1 MSFLVIPYGYK
12 LKPGYADET
21 IGPWCVNT
29 ITHPW
34 AMLEPYNALGDK
46 LRGAR
51 RAKQRANILKP
62 LALALAVTGIGSA
75 VSSIMASGL
84 SVANVAGLVSSIDA
98 IPGVDL
104 GAAGDIAK
112 IAKGG
117 FKVDDFTDYEFPTFD
132 PGSFDD
138 IPDLVSIPSFDPSLV
153 DFEIDIAPADIGAVV
168 DDFTLIELG
177 DLGID
182 TESLGIDLSGAVY
195 DDLGELVSPSIEVYA
210 QSLYI
215 GDDGGVYDFAN
226 RELLS
231 PEQAAAA
238 FDEGGIDEL
247 TAQTWA
253 AASAGGNTFVA
264 ETPNAARPASTPAAR
279 STGVLPTFSGDS
291 YAAFLLNAA
300 STVGNFVL
308 AREQIQRTGRYTPPG
323 STSPYG
329 TANPTRVGVPVAQPD
344 GSVVVKNADG
354 SVTRTNIDGSQQV
367 IRPGQQT
374 GMLGGIST
382 NTLLIGG
389 GILAAVLL
397 LRK

>member
-1 MSFLVIPYGYK
+1 
-12 LKPGYADET
+12 
-21 IGPWCVNT
+21 
-29 ITHPW
+29 
-34 AMLEPYNALGDK
+34 MLAPYNDLGDK

-104 GAAGDIAK
+104 GAAGDVAK

-117 FKVDDFTDYEFPTFD
+117 FSVDDLTEVYIPEFELESFGDFD
-132 PGSFDD
+132 MPAIGDMD
-138 IPDLVSIPSFDPSLV
+138 IS
-153 DFEIDIAPADIGAVV
+153 PADIGAVV
-168 DDFTLIELG
+168 DDLAIELG

-182 TESLGIDLSGAVY
+182 TNDLGIDITGAVY

-231 PEQAAAA
+231 PQQAAAA

-264 ETPNAARPASTPAAR
+264 ETPNAARPATTPAAR
-279 STGVLPTFSGDS
+279 STGVLPAFSGDG
-291 YAAFLLNAA
+291 YATFLLNAA
-300 STVGNFVL
+300 STIGNFVL

-329 TANPTRVGVPVAQPD
+329 TANPTRVGVPQAQPD
-344 GSVVVKNADG
+344 GSVIVKNADG

-367 IRPGQQT
+367 IRPGQQA

-382 NTLLIGG
+382 NTLLLGG
-389 GILAAVLL
+389 AALAAILL

>member
-1 MSFLVIPYGYK
+1 MIPYGFK

-34 AMLEPYNALGDK
+34 AMLAPYNDLGDK

-51 RAKQRANILKP
+51 RAKQRANILRP

-112 IAKGG
+112 LAKGG
-117 FKVDDFTDYEFPTFD
+117 LSVDDYTDFEFPTFD
-132 PGSFDD
+132 PGSFGDQAD
-138 IPDLVSIPSFDPSLV
+138 TFFGLPD
-153 DFEIDIAPADIGAVV
+153 IDIAPIDIGAVV
-168 DDFTLIELG
+168 DEFTLIELG

-182 TESLGIDLSGAVY
+182 TESLGIDLSGALY
-195 DDLGELVSPSIEVYA
+195 DDLGELVNPSIEVYA

-226 RELLS
+226 QQLLT
-231 PEQAAAA
+231 PAQAEAA
-238 FDEGGIDEL
+238 FNENGIDEL
-247 TAQTWA
+247 TAQTFA
-253 AASAGGNTFVA
+253 AAAAMGNTFVA
-264 ETPNAARPASTPAAR
+264 ETPNAARPATTPAAK
-279 STGVLPTFSGDS
+279 STGILPTFSGEG
-291 YAAFLLNAA
+291 YGAFILNAA
-300 STVGNFVL
+300 STLGNFFL
-308 AREQIQRTGRYTPPG
+308 AREQIQRTGRYTPAG
-323 STSPYG
+323 ATSPYG
-329 TANPTRVGVPVAQPD
+329 TANPVRVGVPQAQPD

-354 SVTRTNIDGSQQV
+354 TVTRTNIDGTQTT
-367 IRPGQQT
+367 IRPGAQT
-374 GMLGGIST
+374 GGLLGGIST

-389 GILAAVLL
+389 AALAAILL
-397 LRK
+397 LRR

>member
-1 MSFLVIPYGYK
+1 
-12 LKPGYADET
+12 
-21 IGPWCVNT
+21 
-29 ITHPW
+29 
-34 AMLEPYNALGDK
+34 MLAPYNDLGDK

-51 RAKQRANILKP
+51 RAKQRANILRP
-62 LALALAVTGIGSA
+62 LAFALAVTGIGSA

-112 IAKGG
+112 LAKGG
-117 FKVDDFTDYEFPTFD
+117 LSVDDYTDFEFPTFD

-138 IPDLVSIPSFDPSLV
+138 FADTGLIDLPD
-153 DFEIDIAPADIGAVV
+153 IDIAPFDIGAVV
-168 DDFTLIELG
+168 DEFTLIELG

-182 TESLGIDLSGAVY
+182 TESLGIDLSGALY
-195 DDLGELVSPSIEVYA
+195 DDLGELVNPSIEVYA

-226 RELLS
+226 QPLLT
-231 PEQAAAA
+231 PAQAEAA
-238 FDEGGIDEL
+238 FNEGGIDEL

-253 AASAGGNTFVA
+253 AAGAMGSTFVA
-264 ETPNAARPASTPAAR
+264 ETPNAARPATTPAAK
-279 STGVLPTFSGDS
+279 STGILPTFSGEG
-291 YAAFLLNAA
+291 YGAFILNAA
-300 STVGNFVL
+300 STLGNFFL
-308 AREQIQRTGRYTPPG
+308 AREQIQKTGRYTPAG
-323 STSPYG
+323 QTSPYG
-329 TANPTRVGVPVAQPD
+329 IANPTRVGVPQAQPD
-344 GSVVVKNADG
+344 GSIVVKNADG
-354 SVTRTNIDGSQQV
+354 TVTRTNIDGSQTT
-367 IRPGQQT
+367 IRPGAQS
-374 GMLGGIST
+374 GGLAGIST

>member
-1 MSFLVIPYGYK
+1 VSFLVIPYGFK

-29 ITHPW
+29 ISHPW
-34 AMLEPYNALGDK
+34 AMLAPYNALGDK

-104 GAAGDIAK
+104 GAAGDLAK
-112 IAKGG
+112 VAKGG
-117 FKVDDFTDYEFPTFD
+117 FKVDDFTDITLPEVELE
-132 PGSFDD
+132 SFDLD
-138 IPDLVSIPSFDPSLV
+138 IPSF
-153 DFEIDIAPADIGAVV
+153 DIAPADIGAVV
-168 DDFTLIELG
+168 DEFTLIELG

-195 DDLGELVSPSIEVYA
+195 DDLGELVNPSIEVYA
-210 QSLYI
+210 QSIYV
-215 GDDGGVYDFAN
+215 GDDGG
-226 RELLS
+226 
-231 PEQAAAA
+231 
-238 FDEGGIDEL
+238 I
-247 TAQTWA
+247 TWA
-253 AASAGGNTFVA
+253 AASAGGNAFVA
-264 ETPNAARPASTPAAR
+264 EQPNAARPASTPAAR

-291 YAAFLLNAA
+291 WGAFLLNAA
-300 STVGNFVL
+300 STLGNFVL
-308 AREQIQRTGRYTPPG
+308 AREQIQRTGRYTPAG
-323 STSPYG
+323 ATSPYG
-329 TANPTRVGVPVAQPD
+329 TANPIRVGVPQAQPD
-344 GSVVVKNADG
+344 GSIVVKNADG
-354 SVTRTNIDGSQQV
+354 TVTRTNIDGTQTT
-367 IRPGQQT
+367 IRPGAQQ
-374 GMLGGIST
+374 GGLLGGIST
-382 NTLLIGG
+382 NTLLLGG

>member
-1 MSFLVIPYGYK
+1 VSFLVIPYGFK

-34 AMLEPYNALGDK
+34 AMLAPYNALGDK

-104 GAAGDIAK
+104 GAAGDVAK

-117 FKVDDFTDYEFPTFD
+117 FSVDDFTDYDFPTFD
-132 PGSFDD
+132 PESFGDV
-138 IPDLVSIPSFDPSLV
+138 DLSA
-153 DFEIDIAPADIGAVV
+153 FEVDIAPEAIGAIV
-168 DDFTLIELG
+168 DDFAIELG

-182 TESLGIDLSGAVY
+182 TNDLGIDITGAVY
-195 DDLGELVSPSIEVYA
+195 DDLGELVSPSVEVYA

-215 GDDGGVYDFAN
+215 GDNGGVYDFAN

-238 FDEGGIDEL
+238 FNEGGIDEL
-247 TAQTWA
+247 TAQTFA
-253 AASAGGNTFVA
+253 AAAAGGNTFVA
-264 ETPNAARPASTPAAR
+264 ETPNAARPATTPAAR
-279 STGVLPTFSGDS
+279 STGVLPTFSGDG

-300 STVGNFVL
+300 STIGNFVL

-323 STSPYG
+323 STSLYG
-329 TANPTRVGVPVAQPD
+329 TANPARVGVPVTQPD
-344 GSVVVKNADG
+344 GSIVVKNADG

-367 IRPGQQT
+367 IRPGQQQA

-382 NTLLIGG
+382 NTLLLGG
-389 GILAAVLL
+389 AALAAILL
-397 LRK
+397 LRR

>member
-1 MSFLVIPYGYK
+1 MIPYGFK

-34 AMLEPYNALGDK
+34 AMLAPYNDLGDK

-104 GAAGDIAK
+104 GAAGDVAK

-117 FKVDDFTDYEFPTFD
+117 LSVDDYLSYDFHDLEV
-132 PGSFDD
+132 GSFGDM
-138 IPDLVSIPSFDPSLV
+138 PDLVSIPSLDPSLL
-153 DFEIDIAPADIGAVV
+153 DFDIDVAPIDIGAVV
-168 DDFTLIELG
+168 DEFTLIELG

-182 TESLGIDLSGAVY
+182 TESLGIDLSGALY
-195 DDLGELVSPSIEVYA
+195 DDLGELVNPSIEVYA

-215 GDDGGVYDFAN
+215 GDDGGIYDFAN
-226 RELLS
+226 QPLLT
-231 PEQAAAA
+231 PAQAEAA
-238 FDEGGIDEL
+238 FNEGGIDEL

-253 AASAGGNTFVA
+253 AAGAMGNTFVA
-264 ETPNAARPASTPAAR
+264 ETPNAARPATTPAAK
-279 STGVLPTFSGDS
+279 STGILPTFSGDS
-291 YAAFLLNAA
+291 YGAFILNAA
-300 STVGNFVL
+300 STLGNFFL
-308 AREQIQRTGRYTPPG
+308 AREQIQKTGRYTPAG
-323 STSPYG
+323 QTSPYG
-329 TANPTRVGVPVAQPD
+329 ILNPSRVGVPQAQPD
-344 GSVVVKNADG
+344 GSIVVKNADG
-354 SVTRTNIDGSQQV
+354 TVTRTNIDGSQTT
-367 IRPGQQT
+367 IRPGAQT
-374 GMLGGIST
+374 GGLAGIST

>member
-1 MSFLVIPYGYK
+1 MNFLVIPGGFK

-34 AMLEPYNALGDK
+34 AMLAPYNDLGDK

-51 RAKQRANILKP
+51 RAKQRANILRP
-62 LALALAVTGIGSA
+62 LAFALAITGIGSA

-84 SVANVAGLVSSIDA
+84 SVANVAGLISSIDA

-117 FKVDDFTDYEFPTFD
+117 LSVEDYTDFEFPTFD
-132 PGSFDD
+132 PGSFGDQAD
-138 IPDLVSIPSFDPSLV
+138 TFFGVPD
-153 DFEIDIAPADIGAVV
+153 IDIAPFDIGAVV
-168 DDFTLIELG
+168 DEFTLIELG

-195 DDLGELVSPSIEVYA
+195 DDLGELVNPSIEVYA
-210 QSLYI
+210 QSIYV
-215 GDDGGVYDFAN
+215 GDDGGIYDFAN
-226 RELLS
+226 RELLT
-231 PEQAAAA
+231 PAQAQAA
-238 FDEGGIDEL
+238 FNEGGIDEL

-253 AASAGGNTFVA
+253 AASALGNTFVA
-264 ETPNAARPASTPAAR
+264 EQPNAARPASTPAAR

-291 YAAFLLNAA
+291 WGAFLLNAA
-300 STVGNFVL
+300 STLGNFVL
-308 AREQIQRTGRYTPPG
+308 AREQIQRTGRYTPAGP
-323 STSPYG
+323 TSPYG
-329 TANPTRVGVPVAQPD
+329 TANPIRVGVPQAQPD

-354 SVTRTNIDGSQQV
+354 TVTRTNVDGTQTT
-367 IRPGQQT
+367 IRPGAQT
-374 GMLGGIST
+374 GGLLGGIST

-389 GILAAVLL
+389 AALAAILL
-397 LRK
+397 LRR

>member
-1 MSFLVIPYGYK
+1 VSFLVIPYGFK

-29 ITHPW
+29 ISHPW
-34 AMLEPYNALGDK
+34 AMLAPYNDLGDK

-51 RAKQRANILKP
+51 RAKQRANILRP

-112 IAKGG
+112 LAKGG
-117 FKVDDFTDYEFPTFD
+117 LSVDDFYDFEMPDVD
-132 PGSFDD
+132 PGSFDLIGPVD
-138 IPDLVSIPSFDPSLV
+138 AGMIDLP
-153 DFEIDIAPADIGAVV
+153 EIDIAPIDIGAVV
-168 DDFTLIELG
+168 DESTLIELG

-182 TESLGIDLSGAVY
+182 TASLGIDLSGALY
-195 DDLGELVSPSIEVYA
+195 DDLGELVNPSIEVYA

-226 RELLS
+226 QQLLT
-231 PEQAAAA
+231 PAQAEAA
-238 FDEGGIDEL
+238 FNENGIDEL
-247 TAQTWA
+247 TAQTFA
-253 AASAGGNTFVA
+253 AAAAMGNNFVA
-264 ETPNAARPASTPAAR
+264 ETPNAARPATTPAAK
-279 STGVLPTFSGDS
+279 STGILPTFSGDS
-291 YAAFLLNAA
+291 YGAFILNAA
-300 STVGNFVL
+300 STLGNFFL
-308 AREQIQRTGRYTPPG
+308 AREQIQRTGRYTPAG
-323 STSPYG
+323 ATSPYG

-344 GSVVVKNADG
+344 GSIVVKNADG
-354 SVTRTNIDGSQQV
+354 TVTRTNIDGSQTT
-367 IRPGQQT
+367 IRPGVQS
-374 GMLGGIST
+374 GGLAGIST

>member
-1 MSFLVIPYGYK
+1 MIPYGFK

-29 ITHPW
+29 ISHPW
-34 AMLEPYNALGDK
+34 AMLAPYNDLGDK

-112 IAKGG
+112 LAKGG
-117 FKVDDFTDYEFPTFD
+117 LSVDDYTDLEFPTFD
-132 PGSFDD
+132 PGSFD
-138 IPDLVSIPSFDPSLV
+138 IDLP
-153 DFEIDIAPADIGAVV
+153 EIDIAPIDIGAVI
-168 DDFTLIELG
+168 DESTLIELG

-182 TESLGIDLSGAVY
+182 TASLGIDLSGALY
-195 DDLGELVSPSIEVYA
+195 DDLGELVNPSIEVYA

-226 RELLS
+226 QQLLT
-231 PEQAAAA
+231 PAQAEAA
-238 FDEGGIDEL
+238 FNENGIDEL
-247 TAQTWA
+247 TAQTFAA
-253 AASAGGNTFVA
+253 AASMGNTFVA
-264 ETPNAARPASTPAAR
+264 ETPNAARPATTPAAK
-279 STGVLPTFSGDS
+279 STGILPTFSGEG
-291 YAAFLLNAA
+291 YGAFILNAA
-300 STVGNFVL
+300 STLGNFFL
-308 AREQIQRTGRYTPPG
+308 AREQIQRTGRYTPAG
-323 STSPYG
+323 QTSPYG
-329 TANPTRVGVPVAQPD
+329 TANPPRVGVPVAQPD
-344 GSVVVKNADG
+344 GSIVVKNADG
-354 SVTRTNIDGSQQV
+354 TVTRTNIDGSQTT
-367 IRPGQQT
+367 IRPGAQT
-374 GMLGGIST
+374 GGLAGIST

>member
-1 MSFLVIPYGYK
+1 MSFLVIPYGFK
-12 LKPGYADET
+12 LKPDYAEET

-34 AMLEPYNALGDK
+34 AMLAPYNALGDK

-104 GAAGDIAK
+104 GAAGDVAK

-117 FKVDDFTDYEFPTFD
+117 FSVDDLTEVYIPEFELE
-132 PGSFDD
+132 SFG
-138 IPDLVSIPSFDPSLV
+138 DLP

-168 DDFTLIELG
+168 DDLTIELG

-182 TESLGIDLSGAVY
+182 TNDLGIDITGAVY
-195 DDLGELVSPSIEVYA
+195 DDLGELVSPSVEVYA

-215 GDDGGVYDFAN
+215 GDNGGVYDFAN

-247 TAQTWA
+247 TAQTFA
-253 AASAGGNTFVA
+253 AAAAGGNTFVA
-264 ETPNAARPASTPAAR
+264 EQPNAARPASTPAAR

-323 STSPYG
+323 STSAYG

-354 SVTRTNIDGSQQV
+354 TVTRTNIDGSQQT
-367 IRPGQQT
+367 IRPGQQA

>member
-1 MSFLVIPYGYK
+1 MSFLVIPYGFK

-34 AMLEPYNALGDK
+34 AMLAPYNDLGDK

-104 GAAGDIAK
+104 GAAGDVAK

-117 FKVDDFTDYEFPTFD
+117 FSVDDLTDLEFPTFD

-138 IPDLVSIPSFDPSLV
+138 FGGDTFLIDVPD
-153 DFEIDIAPADIGAVV
+153 IDISPADIGAVV
-168 DDFTLIELG
+168 DDLTIELG

-182 TESLGIDLSGAVY
+182 TNDLGIDITGAVY

-231 PEQAAAA
+231 PQQAAAA

-264 ETPNAARPASTPAAR
+264 ETPNAARPATTPAAR

-300 STVGNFVL
+300 STIGNFVL

-329 TANPTRVGVPVAQPD
+329 TANPTRVGVPQAQPD
-344 GSVVVKNADG
+344 GSVIVKNADG

-367 IRPGQQT
+367 IRPGQQA
-374 GMLGGIST
+374 GMFGGISS
-382 NTLLIGG
+382 NTLLLGG
-389 GILAAVLL
+389 AALAAILL
-397 LRK
+397 LRR

>member
-1 MSFLVIPYGYK
+1 MSFLVIPYGFK

-34 AMLEPYNALGDK
+34 AMLAPYNALGDK

-104 GAAGDIAK
+104 GAAGDVAK

-117 FKVDDFTDYEFPTFD
+117 FKVDDLTEISMPEFELESFGEFD
-132 PGSFDD
+132 MPAIGD
-138 IPDLVSIPSFDPSLV
+138 
-153 DFEIDIAPADIGAVV
+153 IDISPADIGAVV
-168 DDFTLIELG
+168 DDLTIELG

-182 TESLGIDLSGAVY
+182 TNDLGIDITGAVY

-231 PEQAAAA
+231 PQQAEAA
-238 FDEGGIDEL
+238 FNEGGIDEL

-253 AASAGGNTFVA
+253 AAAAGGNTFVA
-264 ETPNAARPASTPAAR
+264 ETPNAARPATTPAAR
-279 STGVLPTFSGDS
+279 STGVLPTFSGDG

-329 TANPTRVGVPVAQPD
+329 TANPTRVGVPQAQPD
-344 GSVVVKNADG
+344 GSVIVKNADG

-367 IRPGQQT
+367 IRPGQQA

-382 NTLLIGG
+382 NTLLLGG
-389 GILAAVLL
+389 AALAAILL
-397 LRK
+397 LRR

>member
-1 MSFLVIPYGYK
+1 VSFLVIEPGYK
-12 LKPGYADET
+12 LKPDYSEET

-34 AMLEPYNALGDK
+34 AMLAPYNALGDK

-84 SVANVAGLVSSIDA
+84 SVSNVAGLVSSIDS

-112 IAKGG
+112 VAKGG
-117 FKVDDFTDYEFPTFD
+117 FKVDDFTDIDVPDFD
-132 PGSFDD
+132 PGSFDEIGALPID
-138 IPDLVSIPSFDPSLV
+138 EWMPSLDV
-153 DFEIDIAPADIGAVV
+153 FDIAPVDIGAVV
-168 DDFTLIELG
+168 DEFTLIELG

-182 TESLGIDLSGAVY
+182 TESLRIDLSGAVY
-195 DDLGELVSPSIEVYA
+195 DDFGELVNPSIEVYA
-210 QSLYI
+210 QSIYV
-215 GDDGGVYDFAN
+215 GDDGGIYDFAN
-226 RELLS
+226 QQLLT
-231 PEQAAAA
+231 PAQAEAA
-238 FDEGGIDEL
+238 FNEGGIDEL

-264 ETPNAARPASTPAAR
+264 EQPNAARPASTPAAR

-291 YAAFLLNAA
+291 WPAFLLNAA

-308 AREQIQRTGRYTPPG
+308 AREQIQRTGRYTPAG
-323 STSPYG
+323 ATSPYG
-329 TANPTRVGVPVAQPD
+329 TANPVRVGVPQAQPD
-344 GSVVVKNADG
+344 GSIVVKNADG
-354 SVTRTNIDGSQQV
+354 TVTRTNIDGTQTT
-367 IRPGQQT
+367 IRPGAQK
-374 GMLGGIST
+374 GGLLGGIST

-389 GILAAVLL
+389 AALAAILL
-397 LRK
+397 LRR

>member
-1 MSFLVIPYGYK
+1 MIPYGFK
-12 LKPGYADET
+12 LKADYADET

-29 ITHPW
+29 ISHPW
-34 AMLEPYNALGDK
+34 VMLAPYNALGDK

-75 VSSIMASGL
+75 VSSIMAGGL

-104 GAAGDIAK
+104 GAAGDVAK

-117 FKVDDFTDYEFPTFD
+117 FSVDDFTDIEL
-132 PGSFDD
+132 
-138 IPDLVSIPSFDPSLV
+138 PDLDTEFFYDDARFGVV
-153 DFEIDIAPADIGAVV
+153 DIDISPEDIGAVI
-168 DDFTLIELG
+168 DDLTIELG
-177 DLGID
+177 DLGVD
-182 TESLGIDLSGAVY
+182 TNDLGIDITGGLY

-238 FDEGGIDEL
+238 FNEGGIDEL
-247 TAQTWA
+247 TAQTFA
-253 AASAGGNTFVA
+253 AAAAGGNTFVA
-264 ETPNAARPASTPAAR
+264 EQPNAARPASTPAAR

-300 STVGNFVL
+300 STIGNFVL

-354 SVTRTNIDGSQQV
+354 SVTRTNIDGSQQT
-367 IRPGQQT
+367 IRPGQQA

-382 NTLLIGG
+382 NTLLLGG